1 MDLYPAIDIRR
12 GASVRLVQGDF
23 ERETVYGD
31 PVETACSY
39 LSKGARRLHVV
50 DLEAAA
56 GNMGANRGM
65 VSRIV
70 SVAADH
76 SALVQ
81 VGGGVRDEAA
91 VEELLAVGAWR
102 IVIGTAALSDPEMVT
117 HIAATYPGRI
127 VVGLDYRMASNRRS
141 EGGQGD
147 AGNPSDL
154 VASMMLATEG
164 WTAGGHISMEDALA
178 WFEGSGVAA
187 VVVTDIGK
195 DGTLGGPNL
204 SGLKALLEATEIE
217 VVASGGV
224 SGVEDLK
231 RLASLERGGRR
242 LSGVIVGKALAEGRI
257 SLEDARRACGEV

>member
-56 GNMGANRGM
+56 GNLGANRGM

-164 WTAGGHISMEDALA
+164 SGWAHIDGGRAGLVRGLWRRRGRGHRHR
-178 WFEGSGVAA
+178 EGRHPRRSQLEWAA
-187 VVVTDIGK
+187 G
-195 DGTLGGPNL
+195 
-204 SGLKALLEATEIE
+204 
-217 VVASGGV
+217 ASGGNR
-224 SGVEDLK
+224 D
-231 RLASLERGGRR
+231 
-242 LSGVIVGKALAEGRI
+242 
-257 SLEDARRACGEV
+257 